1 MRQFLLGATC
11 GALCVGLLAFAFRQ
25 PPATPAEGQP
35 PAAVLKNTSDPS
47 APERTSSPLQAG
59 TPRNQERTPL
69 ANPQASL
76 SSQAG
81 HPQVALTSTT
91 STASPGTRAESIP
104 SISLSEEHAKM
115 LSPVPA
121 EGRPPTLRELHMQF
135 ATERED
141 QTWSLAMEQNLSQ
154 FLAQNNNSGE
164 FEILNIDCRSTLCEI
179 LAFGNLPNS
188 PQR

>member
-1 MRQFLLGATC
+1 
-11 GALCVGLLAFAFRQ
+11 
-25 PPATPAEGQP
+25 
-35 PAAVLKNTSDPS
+35 
-47 APERTSSPLQAG
+47 
-59 TPRNQERTPL
+59 
-69 ANPQASL
+69 
-76 SSQAG
+76 
-81 HPQVALTSTT
+81 
-91 STASPGTRAESIP
+91 
-104 SISLSEEHAKM
+104 M